1 MSRKEVKNVKKTHA
15 IIAVL
20 VVAAAFAFSA
30 CQKQQ
35 EAPKPAEQSAVTST
49 MTSTMTTTAPEHK

>member
-1 MSRKEVKNVKKTHA
+1 VKKIYA

-20 VVAAAFAFSA
+20 AVAAVFAFAG
-30 CQKQQ
+30 CQKQ

-49 MTSTMTTTAPEHK
+49 MTTTEAPAAPAETPAKH